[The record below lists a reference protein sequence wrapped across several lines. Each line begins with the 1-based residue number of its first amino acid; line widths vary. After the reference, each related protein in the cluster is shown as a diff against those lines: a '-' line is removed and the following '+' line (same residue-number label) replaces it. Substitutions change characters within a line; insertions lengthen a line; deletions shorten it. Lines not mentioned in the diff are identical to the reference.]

1 MVTGMSVG
9 ASDISW
15 QVLGEIVRDWAGNA
29 AKLIECKP
37 LVGGYIHT
45 TLLLLLADGS
55 RAVLKISPH
64 RVDRAYLDEAH
75 QLQFLRQMGVP
86 TPQVFRT
93 QIGSLDRPHSY
104 ILMEFIPGTDLSH
117 ARKQCSTEQYDQ
129 LQTELGDLVAMI
141 HNQTASL
148 YQRHLISRQEIPCQ
162 DWPTFFRDIYD
173 RIWREADKNAHL
185 PMKVRKKISKI
196 HASLE
201 NSLSHD
207 DVPRLTHWDL
217 WCNNLLA
224 AADDDGHWHIAAFLD
239 PNSKYAHAEA
249 EIAYLELF
257 QTVTPAF
264 MKAYQKHH
272 KLSADYHRV
281 RKLVYQ
287 MYPLIDH
294 VNLFG
299 QEYVGPLCHIVDK
312 LDAVV

>member
-1 MVTGMSVG
+1 MSVG

-15 QVLGEIVRDWAGNA
+15 QVLGEIVRDWAGSA
-29 AKLIECKP
+29 AKLAECKS

-75 QLQFLRQMGVP
+75 QLQFFRQIGVP

-93 QIGSLDRPHSY
+93 QVGSLDHPDSY

-117 ARKQCSTEQYDQ
+117 ARRQCSAEQYNH
-129 LQTELGDLVAMI
+129 LQAELGDLVALI
-141 HNQTASL
+141 HNQTAKV
-148 YQRHLISRQEIPCQ
+148 YQRHVISRQEIPCQ

-173 RIWREADKNAHL
+173 RIWHEADKNAHL
-185 PMKVRKKISKI
+185 PVKVRKKIGKI
-196 HASLE
+196 HCSLE
-201 NSLSHD
+201 RCLSHD

-239 PNSKYAHAEA
+239 PNSKFAHAEA

-272 KLSADYHRV
+272 KLPADYHRV

-312 LDAVV
+312 LGAVV